1 MKVLEARKIG
11 ELAAALSG
19 AGWRVLLPIEDGNVV
34 RLAPWSPGAAVR
46 TDVVPVNSLK
56 DALFPPSEAI
66 GRFGLDGNDFTVK
79 EAPVDSARTV
89 ALCVRACDTAALG
102 LLDTIFNWDFPDAFY
117 NARRSAVTIVSL
129 VCTSADEQCFCTS
142 VGGRPDAT
150 AGADAV
156 LRPAEAGAKLILEP
170 LTDKGRALVS
180 AAGALLADV
189 ADATVAADTPAEVPQ
204 LFDRPAV
211 TKWLGANFDS
221 PFWQDWSLAC
231 LGCGACAFACPTC
244 HCFDIQDETTRSQ
257 CVRYRNWDAC
267 ALSLFTQHAG
277 GHNPRIDQAARR
289 RQRLMHKL
297 SYIPERFALVGC
309 VGCGRCE
316 RACPAGLGIVEICQA
331 IEEIQKVPA
340 R

>member
-1 MKVLEARKIG
+1 MKVLEANKIG
-11 ELAAALSG
+11 ELAAALSA
-19 AGWRVLLPIEDGNVV
+19 AGWRVLLPIEDGKVV

-46 TDVVPVNSLK
+46 TDVVPVNSIK
-56 DALFPPSEAI
+56 DALFPPSEVI
-66 GRFGLDGNDFTVK
+66 GRFGLDGGDFTVQ
-79 EAPVDSARTV
+79 EAPVDTAKTA
-89 ALCVRACDTAALG
+89 ALCVRPCDAASVS

-142 VGGRPDAT
+142 VGGRPDGT

-170 LTDKGRALVS
+170 LTDKGRALAD
-180 AAGALLADV
+180 AAGALLSE
-189 ADATVAADTPAEVPQ
+189 ATVTADEPAEVPQ
-204 LFDRPAV
+204 KFDRPAV
-211 TKWLGANFDS
+211 TKWLAANFNS
-221 PFWQDWSLAC
+221 PLWQKWSLAC
-231 LGCGACAFACPTC
+231 LGCGACAFTCPTC

-257 CVRYRNWDAC
+257 CVRYRNWDTC
-267 ALSLFTQHAG
+267 ALALFTQHAG

-297 SYIPERFALVGC
+297 SYIPERFGLVGC
-309 VGCGRCE
+309 SGCGRCQ
-316 RACPAGLGIVEICQA
+316 RVCPAGLGIVEICQA
-331 IEEIQKVPA
+331 IEDIQKVPA